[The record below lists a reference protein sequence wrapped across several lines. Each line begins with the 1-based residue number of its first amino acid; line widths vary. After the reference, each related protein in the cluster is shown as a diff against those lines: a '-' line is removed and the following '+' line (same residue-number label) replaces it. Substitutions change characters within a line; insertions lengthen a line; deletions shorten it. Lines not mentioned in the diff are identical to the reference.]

1 MKSFLRY
8 RKNILKKFIVYGNI
22 FFAIFLV
29 LSLLGCDTKPIFTKI
44 IDQSICAA
52 IPKTAKVSMDEYGVV
67 NIKHDDLSKIEIKI
81 QKITATC
88 QTERGRSLGSD
99 FDGYILIE
107 IYKSGKLAAKAQMDF
122 KTEPTKRDYEKV
134 WSALTSKI
142 SWASAK

>member
-1 MKSFLRY
+1 MKSVLRY
-8 RKNILKKFIVYGNI
+8 RKNILKKSIVYGNI

-29 LSLLGCDTKPIFTKI
+29 LSLFGCDTKPIFTKI

-107 IYKSGKLAAKAQMDF
+107 VYSYGKLAAKAQMDF
-122 KTEPTKRDYEKV
+122 KTEPTKKDYEKV
-134 WSALTSKI
+134 WLELASALK
-142 SWASAK
+142 WHK